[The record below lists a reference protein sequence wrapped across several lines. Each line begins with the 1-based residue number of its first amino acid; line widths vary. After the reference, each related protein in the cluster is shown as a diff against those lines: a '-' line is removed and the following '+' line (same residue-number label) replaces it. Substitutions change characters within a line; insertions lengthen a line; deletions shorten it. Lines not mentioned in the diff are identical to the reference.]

1 MSKRALI
8 LVEGQTEE
16 RFVKD
21 VLGPVFFDRELFF
34 HVTILV
40 TKRVKAG
47 PNFKGGVTN
56 FAKFNNDAQRLLN
69 SAGGALVTTMLD
81 YYRLPLDFPG
91 MSSRPPNGTPLQ
103 RVTHVETAIAEH
115 FGTPRNFLPFLALHE
130 FEAWLFSS
138 PTELPRVMTEPQKQP
153 QFQAIRAGVRTPEEI
168 NERPLFAPSKRIETL
183 FPAYKKTLHGPT
195 TAGRIGLVR
204 IRAECPHFN
213 GWMNRLEAFAAACEP

>member
-1 MSKRALI
+1 VSKRALI

-21 VLGPVFFDRELFF
+21 VLAPAFFERELFF
-34 HVTILV
+34 HATILV

-56 FAKFNNDAQRLLN
+56 FAKFNNDARRLLN

-81 YYRLPLDFPG
+81 YYRLPSDFPG

-103 RVTHVETAIAEH
+103 RVTHVETAIAKH
-115 FGTPRNFLPFLALHE
+115 FGTPPNFLPFLALHE
-130 FEAWLFSS
+130 FEAWLFAS

-153 QFQAIRAGVRTPEEI
+153 QFEAIRAGVGTPEEI
-168 NERPLFAPSKRIETL
+168 NERPEFAPSKRIETI

-195 TAGRIGLVR
+195 TAGRIGLEQ
-204 IRAECPHFN
+204 IRLECPHFDA
-213 GWMNRLEAFAAACEP
+213 WMKRLEVFAAA